1 MLRIHFTAAD
11 LARTRIAPAPDP
23 LWESML
29 SMHWLRGRCPD
40 PLLAGWRRRM
50 VGLLHARHGHRAELG
65 LPLSINPPL
74 GYFPDFL
81 TPIEAGG
88 GFEPGLDALLRT
100 PRARLAADLATLR
113 STGIRPPSA
122 VADLAAGDVTA
133 LRQLGAG
140 LQLYHRLAI
149 RPLWHAIRSAFD
161 ADRALRS
168 RRLLNQGLSVL
179 LNDLHPS
186 ARFDGGVLTITGYIA
201 ERDLH
206 LDGRGLLLVPCY
218 FKQHAKPMVL
228 ADPLLP
234 PVLVY
239 PIHPHARVVSTAA
252 AAGSLSALLGGTRAA
267 ILVLAAEGGTTSEV
281 AHRLDI
287 SVPSASRH
295 LAVLRSSGLVT
306 SARDR
311 NAVHHTLTP
320 LGLALLN
327 RG

>member
-11 LARTRIAPAPDP
+11 LARTRIARAPDP
-23 LWESML
+23 LWESVL
-29 SMHWLRGRCPD
+29 SMHWLRVRCPD
-40 PLLAGWRRRM
+40 PLLAGWRQRTF
-50 VGLLHARHGHRAELG
+50 GLLHQRHGHRAEVA
-65 LPLSINPPL
+65 LPLSINPPA

-81 TPIEAGG
+81 TPIEATG

-100 PRARLAADLATLR
+100 PKARLASDLATLG
-113 STGIRPPSA
+113 STGVRLPSA

-140 LQLYHRLAI
+140 LQRYYRLAI
-149 RPLWHAIRSAFD
+149 LPLWNAIHSAFD

-168 RRLLNQGLSVL
+168 RRLLNQGLSAL
-179 LNDLHPS
+179 LNDLHPTV
-186 ARFDGGVLTITGYIA
+186 RFDGGVLTITDYIA

-218 FKQHAKPMVL
+218 FKRHEKPMVL

-239 PIHPHARVVSTAA
+239 PIHPHARTVSTAA

-267 ILVLAAEGGTTSEV
+267 ILVLAAEGGTTSEI
-281 AHRLDI
+281 AHRLHI

-295 LAVLRSSGLVT
+295 LTVLRSTGLVT

-327 RG
+327 GG

>member
-1 MLRIHFTAAD
+1 M
-11 LARTRIAPAPDP
+11 
-23 LWESML
+23 S
-29 SMHWLRGRCPD
+29 G
-40 PLLAGWRRRM
+40 
-50 VGLLHARHGHRAELG
+50 VG
-65 LPLSINPPL
+65 
-74 GYFPDFL
+74 
-81 TPIEAGG
+81 
-88 GFEPGLDALLRT
+88 
-100 PRARLAADLATLR
+100 ADLATLP
-113 STGIRPPSA
+113 GIRRSPV

-140 LQLYHRLAI
+140 LRLYHRLAI
-149 RPLWHAIRSAFD
+149 LPLWNAIRSAFD
-161 ADRALRS
+161 ADRTLRS
-168 RRLLNQGLSVL
+168 RRLLNQGLAAL
-179 LNDLHPS
+179 LNDLHPT
-186 ARFDGGVLTITGYIA
+186 ARFDGGMLTISGYIV

-218 FKQHAKPMVL
+218 FKRQDKPMVL

-239 PIHPHARVVSTAA
+239 SVHPHARVLSTAA
-252 AAGSLSALLGGTRAA
+252 AAGSLAALLGGTRAA
-267 ILVLAAEGGTTSEV
+267 ILLLAAEGGTTSEV
-281 AHRLDI
+281 AHRLGI

-320 LGLALLN
+320 LGLALLD

>member
-11 LARTRIAPAPDP
+11 LARTRIACAPDP

-29 SMHWLRGRCPD
+29 SMHWLRLRCQD
-40 PLLAGWRRRM
+40 PLLAGWRQRTY
-50 VGLLHARHGHRAELG
+50 GLLHQRHGHRAEVA
-65 LPLSINPPL
+65 LPLSINPPV

-81 TPIEAGG
+81 TPIEAAG
-88 GFEPGLDALLRT
+88 GFEPGLDALLHT
-100 PRARLAADLATLR
+100 PEARLATDLATLR
-113 STGIRPPSA
+113 STGVRLSPA

-140 LQLYHRLAI
+140 LQLYYRLAI
-149 RPLWHAIRSAFD
+149 LPLWNVIRSAFD

-168 RRLLNQGLSVL
+168 RRLLNQGLSAL
-179 LNDLHPS
+179 LNDLHPT
-186 ARFDGGVLTITGYIA
+186 ARFDGGVLTITDYIA

-218 FKQHAKPMVL
+218 FKRHEKPMVL

-239 PIHPHARVVSTAA
+239 SIHPHARVVSTAA
-252 AAGSLSALLGGTRAA
+252 VAGSLSALVGGTRAA
-267 ILVLAAEGGTTSEV
+267 ILVLAAEGGTTSEI

-327 RG
+327 AG

>member
-1 MLRIHFTAAD
+1 MLRIHFTAVD
-11 LARTRIAPAPDP
+11 LARTRIARAPDP

-29 SMHWLRGRCPD
+29 SMHWLRTRCPD
-40 PLLAGWRRRM
+40 PVLAGWRQRM
-50 VGLLHARHGHRAELG
+50 FGLLHERRGHRAEVA
-65 LPLSINPPL
+65 LPLSINPPV

-81 TPIEAGG
+81 TPSEATG

-100 PRARLAADLATLR
+100 PRPRLGADLATLP
-113 STGIRPPSA
+113 GIRRSPA

-149 RPLWHAIRSAFD
+149 LPLWNAIRSAFD

-168 RRLLNQGLSVL
+168 RRLLNQGLSAL
-179 LNDLHPS
+179 LNDLHPT
-186 ARFDGGVLTITGYIA
+186 ARFDGGMLTISGYIV

-218 FKQHAKPMVL
+218 FKRQDKPMVL

-239 PIHPHARVVSTAA
+239 SVHPHARVLSTAA
-252 AAGSLSALLGGTRAA
+252 AAGSLAALLGGTRAA
-267 ILVLAAEGGTTSEV
+267 ILLLAAEGGTTSEV
-281 AHRLDI
+281 AHRLGI

-320 LGLALLN
+320 LGLALLD